1 MNGKYKYVTIASLL
15 SAAVLLGTGCTMT
28 EQKQNDTAKTQNT
41 ANASKDAKTKRL
53 TAAWKIRTSYSKAS
67 ILIKLKM

>member
-28 EQKQNDTAKTQNT
+28 EQKQMTRLNT
-41 ANASKDAKTKRL
+41 EYCKCKQGCKDQSQ
-53 TAAWKIRTSYSKAS
+53 TAAWKIRTSYSRAS
-67 ILIKLKM
+67 TLIK

>member
-28 EQKQNDTAKTQNT
+28 EQKQNDRTLQMQAKMR
-41 ANASKDAKTKRL
+41 KTKRT
-53 TAAWKIRTSYSKAS
+53 TAAWKIRSSYLRAS